1 MVSSAERKCCMSND
15 IQVSVV
21 YVAGDGTSFNVN
33 VTINGTATVRD
44 ALVTSGFLNQYPHM
58 AIETLSLGI
67 YSLRKTPDD
76 LLHDKDRIEIY
87 RPLLIDPMARRRKV
101 VDEKRDPAKWRRE
114 R

>member
-1 MVSSAERKCCMSND
+1 MSND

-21 YVAGDGTSFNVN
+21 YVAEDGTSFNVN
-33 VTINGTATVRD
+33 VTINGSATVRD
-44 ALVTSGFLNQYPHM
+44 AITASGFLNQFPHM
-58 AIETLSLGI
+58 DIETLNLGI
-67 YSLRKTPDD
+67 YSLRKTPND